1 MSPRIRVEPKGIELD
16 AAVGETVMAAAR
28 RLGFT
33 WPTVC
38 GGNAECGVCAL
49 EVVAGG
55 AALAP
60 PTVEEAAR
68 LAALPERRLYPDR
81 TYRLACRL
89 VGVDGLVVRKRGVVA
104 PSG

>member
-1 MSPRIRVEPKGIELD
+1 MPLAL
-16 AAVGETVMAAAR
+16 AAATGETVMAAAE
-28 RLGFT
+28 RLGFA

-60 PTVEEAAR
+60 ATVEEAAR

-81 TYRLACRL
+81 TYRLACRV

-104 PSG
+104 RRG

>member
-1 MSPRIRVEPKGIELD
+1 MSPRIRVEPKMLELD
-16 AAVGETVMAAAR
+16 AAAGETVMAAAR

-55 AALAP
+55 TAIAP
-60 PTVEEAAR
+60 PTAEESAR
-68 LAALPERRLYPDR
+68 LSTLPERRLYPDR

-89 VGVDGLVVRKRGVVA
+89 VGADGLVVRKRGVM
-104 PSG
+104 PSD